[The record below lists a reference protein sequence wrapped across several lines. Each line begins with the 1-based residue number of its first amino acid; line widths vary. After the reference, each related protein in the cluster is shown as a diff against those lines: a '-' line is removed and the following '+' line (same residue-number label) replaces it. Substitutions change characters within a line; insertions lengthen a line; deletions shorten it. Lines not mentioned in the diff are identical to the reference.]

1 MNKKKPF
8 KGVLFLSNNENTRT
22 LFEWLCLNNETV
34 TLCSKKIT
42 LKEVEELKPE
52 IIISYNYA
60 YLINQEIISHMQGR
74 IFNLH
79 ISYLP
84 WNKGSNPNFWSFIDN
99 TPKGVTIHRVDA
111 GLDTG
116 EIICQKL
123 VELNEEKETFRTSY
137 NILHNEITELFKK
150 KWNLIKNNAIKEKRQ
165 ESQGTYHTLQEY
177 EELTNKHPLNWDDN
191 IVDYKRRI
199 SGWK

>member
-1 MNKKKPF
+1 MNKKRPF
-8 KGVLFLSNNENTRT
+8 KGVLFLSNNDNTRP
-22 LFEWLCLNNETV
+22 LFEWLYLNNETV
-34 TLCSKKIT
+34 SLCSKKIT

-60 YLINQEIISHMQGR
+60 YLINHEIISYMQGR

-84 WNKGSNPNFWSFIDN
+84 WNKGSNPNFWSFIYN

-116 EIICQKL
+116 AIICQNLLK
-123 VELNEEKETFRTSY
+123 LNEEKETFRTSY
-137 NILHNEITELFKK
+137 IILHNEIMELFKRN
-150 KWNLIKNNAIKEKRQ
+150 WNLIKNNTIKEKLQ
-165 ESQGTYHTLQEY
+165 KEQGTYHTQQEY
-177 EELTNKHPLNWDDN
+177 KELTNKHPFNWDDN
-191 IVDYKRRI
+191 IADYKRRI
-199 SGWK
+199 NGGK